1 MTFNENGPVT
11 FTGVISAAGNLVQEG
26 IGTLTLTGNNTYSG
40 ATNVDSGTLQAGL
53 SGAFSATS
61 AFNVTSVLDLNGFN
75 NTIGSLSGSGTVTNS
90 SLTTATLTVGNV
102 ASTTFSGAINNGN
115 SVLALTKVGTGTLT
129 LTGTS
134 TYGGATNI
142 NAGVLAG
149 GALNSLSPSSAFVI
163 ANLATLDISLAD
175 QTIGSLAGVAGATV
189 NLGPHILTTGGNNTS
204 TSYAGLIT
212 GSGILTKVGTGTLT
226 LSGTSSYTGATN
238 INAGVLA
245 GGALNSLSPSSA
257 FVIANLATLD
267 ISLADQTIGS
277 LAGVAGATV
286 NLGPHILTTGGNN
299 TSTSYT
305 GLITGSGILTKV
317 GTGTLTLSGTSSYT
331 GATNINAGVLAG
343 GALNSLSPSSAF
355 VIANLATL
363 DISLADQTIGSLAG
377 VGGATVNLGPH
388 TLATGGNNTSTNYAG
403 LITGSGIL
411 TKVGTGTLTL
421 SGTSNY
427 TGATNINAGV
437 LAGGALNSLSPS
449 SAFVIANL
457 ATLDISLADQTIG
470 SLAGV
475 AGATVNLGPHIL
487 TTGGNNAST
496 SYTGL
501 ITGSGILTKVGTG
514 TLTLSGTSSYTGATN
529 INAGVL
535 AGGALNSL
543 SPSSAFVIANL
554 ATLDISLADQTIG
567 SLAGVAGATVNLGP
581 HTLTTGGNNAST
593 SYTGLITGSGILTKV
608 GTGTLTLSGT
618 SSYTG
623 ATNINA
629 GVLAGGAL
637 NSLSPSSA
645 FVIANLAT
653 LDISLADQTIG
664 SLAGVTGA
672 TVNLGTHTL
681 TTGGN
686 NTSTNYAGV
695 ITGFGILTKV
705 GTGTL
710 TLSGTSSYTGATNIN
725 AGVLAG
731 GALNSLSPSSAF
743 VIGNLATLDISLADQ
758 TIGSLAG
765 VAGATVNLGTH
776 TLTTGGDNTSTLFAG
791 TISGGGLLIKNGSG
805 TFTLTS
811 TNNYSGGTTVEN
823 GTVVAASNGAL
834 GTGPVSVT
842 GPSNALEVNA
852 GATLTNLVTLNNGGM
867 LNNSGTLNEGA
878 SILTVTNGGTITN
891 NADGVITASQIQFSL
906 APATLAKQRNDQRQ
920 HYLRQFCEYGSVV
933 HRQQHCGQPQPGYKR
948 GHQPDPGWQRDSTP

>member
-1 MTFNENGPVT
+1 MSNGTLVFDGATPTFTNQSTATGITATLGVNPQLNADTTFNTQNAGAITALNGTISGTGNVIITGLGTFLINTAQNYSTETIINQGTFEAGAANVFSATSAVILSAGGTLNLGNANQTIASLAGTGGQVVLGTSAASPATLTVGGDTTSTIYAGTISGFGGLNKVGTGTLTLTGSTTYTGTTTVTAGTVAGGALNSLSPNSAFSIANGATLDISAASQIIGSLAGVTGSNVNLGTKTLTIGGDNTSTTFSGLISGTGSLIKNGAGTFTILGTDNYSGGTTIGGGTLQLGNGLTNGSISGNVAGNGTLTFNENTPIT
-11 FTGVISAAGNLVQEG
+11 FTGVISAAVNLVQEG
-26 IGTLTLTGNNTYSG
+26 IGKVTLTANNTYSG

-53 SGAFSATS
+53 SGAFSAAS
-61 AFNVTSVLDLNGFN
+61 AFTVTSVLDLNGFN

-102 ASTTFSGAINNGN
+102 ASTTFSGAINNGS

-163 ANLATLDISLAD
+163 GNLATLDISLAD
-175 QTIGSLAGVAGATV
+175 QTIGSLAG
-189 NLGPHILTTGGNNTS
+189 
-204 TSYAGLIT
+204 IT
-212 GSGILTKVGTGTLT
+212 
-226 LSGTSSYTGATN
+226 
-238 INAGVLA
+238 
-245 GGALNSLSPSSA
+245 
-257 FVIANLATLD
+257 
-267 ISLADQTIGS
+267 
-277 LAGVAGATV
+277 
-286 NLGPHILTTGGNN
+286 
-299 TSTSYT
+299 
-305 GLITGSGILTKV
+305 
-317 GTGTLTLSGTSSYT
+317 
-331 GATNINAGVLAG
+331 
-343 GALNSLSPSSAF
+343 
-355 VIANLATL
+355 
-363 DISLADQTIGSLAG
+363 
-377 VGGATVNLGPH
+377 GATVNLGPH
-388 TLATGGNNTSTNYAG
+388 TLTTGGNNTSTNYAG
-403 LITGSGIL
+403 VITGSGIL

-543 SPSSAFVIANL
+543 SPSSAFVVANL

-608 GTGTLTLSGT
+608 GNGTLTLSGT

-629 GVLAGGAL
+629 GKLAGGAL
-637 NSLSPSSA
+637 SSLSPSSA
-645 FVIANLAT
+645 FVIGNLAT

-681 TTGGN
+681 ATGGD

-695 ITGFGILTKV
+695 ITGSGILTKV
-705 GTGTL
+705 GWDPDTER
-710 TLSGTSSYTGATNIN
+710 
-725 AGVLAG
+725 
-731 GALNSLSPSSAF
+731 
-743 VIGNLATLDISLADQ
+743 D
-758 TIGSLAG
+758 
-765 VAGATVNLGTH
+765 
-776 TLTTGGDNTSTLFAG
+776 
-791 TISGGGLLIKNGSG
+791 
-805 TFTLTS
+805 
-811 TNNYSGGTTVEN
+811 
-823 GTVVAASNGAL
+823 
-834 GTGPVSVT
+834 
-842 GPSNALEVNA
+842 
-852 GATLTNLVTLNNGGM
+852 
-867 LNNSGTLNEGA
+867 
-878 SILTVTNGGTITN
+878 
-891 NADGVITASQIQFSL
+891 
-906 APATLAKQRNDQRQ
+906 KQLYRRN
-920 HYLRQFCEYGSVV
+920 
-933 HRQQHCGQPQPGYKR
+933 
-948 GHQPDPGWQRDSTP
+948 